1 MGLARPILINESW
14 EGLNLNQIIEL
25 KNIDKNFFG
34 VQALKNVDFS
44 VNEGE
49 IHCLVGE
56 NGAGKSTL
64 VKIISGVYQKDGGEI
79 YFKGEKVKLNSPLHA
94 QKSGISVIY
103 QEFNLVNGLTVGE
116 NIFMGR
122 EILNKFGMIDW
133 KRLNSKSKKIL
144 DRLGVDISPTERIK
158 NLSVAEQQF
167 VEIAKALS
175 YGSDLIIMD
184 EPSATLTPEELDRL
198 FNLISNLKEE
208 GVSIVYISHKIEEIM
223 EIGDRVTVLR
233 DGEKIGTE
241 KIENMNR
248 DKIIEWMVGRPLDES
263 FPERIKKNEEI
274 VLQVNNLSRK
284 DKLHDI
290 NFSLHRGEILGIA
303 GLVGAGRT
311 ELLRAIYGAD
321 SIDSG
326 EIKVNGKNIAI
337 YSPQDALKSGIG
349 LLPEDRKQQGLILNQ
364 SLRNNLTLP
373 DLDKITNKFLI
384 DIDMENKELEKHI
397 DDLNIKTSSK
407 DALVKSL
414 SGGNQ
419 QKVVIA
425 KLLYTDVDIL
435 LFDEPT
441 RGIDVG
447 AKREIYK
454 LMDALTKEGK
464 SIIMISSELPE
475 VLGMSD
481 RVLVMNE
488 GHIANIYDN
497 DELSQEEVMKSAT
510 KEVN

>member
-1 MGLARPILINESW
+1 MSK
-14 EGLNLNQIIEL
+14 IIEL
-25 KNIDKNFFG
+25 NDISKHFFG

-64 VKIISGVYQKDGGEI
+64 VKIISGVYQKNEGEI
-79 YFKGEKVKLNSPLHA
+79 FFKGDKVKINSPLHA
-94 QKSGISVIY
+94 QENGISVIY
-103 QEFNLVNGLTVGE
+103 QEFNLINGLTVGE

-122 EILNKFGMIDW
+122 EILNGLGMIDW
-133 KRLNSKSKKIL
+133 KKLNSKSQKIL
-144 DRLGVDISPTERIK
+144 DRLGVNISPTDRVK

-184 EPSATLTPEELDRL
+184 EPSATLTPEELDKL
-198 FNLISNLKEE
+198 FLLISNLKDE
-208 GVSIVYISHKIEEIM
+208 GVSIVYISHKIEEVM

-241 KIENMNR
+241 KVENMDR
-248 DKIIEWMVGRPLDES
+248 DKIIEWMVGRPLEES
-263 FPERIKKNEEI
+263 FPERFKKNTDI
-274 VLQVNNLSRK
+274 VLKVNNLSRK
-284 DKLHDI
+284 DILHDI
-290 NFSLHRGEILGIA
+290 NFSLHQEEILGIA

-311 ELLRAIYGAD
+311 ELIRAIYGAD
-321 SIDSG
+321 TKDSG
-326 EIKVNGKNIAI
+326 DIKVFGKKVAI
-337 YSPQDALKSGIG
+337 YSPKDALAAGIG
-349 LLPEDRKQQGLILNQ
+349 LLPEDRKRQGLILEQ
-364 SLRNNLTLP
+364 SIRKNITLP
-373 DLDKITNKFLI
+373 DIDKVSNKFFI
-384 DIDMENKELEKHI
+384 DTDKENKEIEKHI
-397 DDLNIKTSSK
+397 KELNIKTSSK
-407 DALVKSL
+407 DAPIKSL

-441 RGIDVG
+441 RGVDVG

-454 LMDALTKEGK
+454 LMQALTEEGK

-488 GHIANIYDN
+488 GHIADIYDGKGLN
-497 DELSQEEVMKSAT
+497 QEKVMKSAT
-510 KEVN
+510 REVK